1 MANRRNLRAKQR
13 AHLQRKTPQARVRIA
28 EFGGFEI
35 LRAGGGPLF
44 FWAEH
49 GRGFGI
55 QAFRSERLI
64 YGQALS

>member
-1 MANRRNLRAKQR
+1 M
-13 AHLQRKTPQARVRIA
+13 RIA

-64 YGQALS
+64 YGQALSERLKTGIGNRIFPVSAR